1 VSHRN
6 GLLEKYMIIAI
17 HEAEISLRTANHGF
31 GAVIVKDNEIIAQE
45 HDTDETDNDPTA
57 HAEIKAIR
65 RASSVLGKDLAACT
79 LVSTHEPCPMCAG
92 AIIWSQLK
100 HIAYGFGIVDA
111 LVQGRNR
118 IDMTCEEIFNRSGV
132 SIHIQK
138 GLLKAKCAVLY
149 DRRVRNEIKKLRGAS
164 DQVLIGYN
172 EDSKRKRLEWY
183 SMTKPHLAGVDPLE
197 RAYELILRKLDIKET
212 EAPITEKGDR
222 RIVFHS
228 MNYCPTLEACR
239 ILQLDTRK
247 VCKLYNESATQ
258 ELIRQIDP
266 RLAFTRNYKK
276 LRPYTEYCEEMIALG
291 G

>member
-1 VSHRN
+1 MSDRN

-17 HEAEISLRTANHGF
+17 REAEISLRTGNHGF

-57 HAEIKAIR
+57 HAEMKAIR
-65 RASSVLGKDLAACT
+65 RASSVLGKDLTACT

-92 AIIWSQLK
+92 AIVWSQLK
-100 HIAYGFGIVDA
+100 HFAYGFGIVDA

-118 IDMTCEEIFNRSGV
+118 IEMTCEEIFNRSKV

-138 GLLKAKCAVLY
+138 DLLKAQCAVLY
-149 DRRVRNEIKKLRGAS
+149 DRRVRTEIRKLRGAP
-164 DQVLIGYN
+164 DRALTGYN
-172 EDSKRKRLEWY
+172 EDSKRKRIEWY
-183 SMTKPHLAGVDPLE
+183 LTTKPHLAGAEPLR
-197 RAYELILRKLDIKET
+197 RAYELILRKLDIEET
-212 EAPITEKGDR
+212 EAPIIKEDGH

-239 ILQLDTRK
+239 ILQLDTRR
-247 VCKLYNESATQ
+247 VCKLYNENATQ

-266 RLAFTRNYKK
+266 RLTFTRNYNK
-276 LRPYTEYCEEMIALG
+276 LRPYTEYCEEVIALG